1 MVKARAFDPNSVMAR
16 DARDI
21 ARAVNNGKVSDRV
34 KTRWAG
40 SVERLARRGSSVP
53 AVSYPPEL
61 PISLHCD
68 SIVELIRAHP
78 VVIVAGETGSGKPTQ
93 LPKTCLAAGLGRR
106 GMIGHTQPRRLAA
119 RTVAQRVASE
129 LSTSLGNEVGYAVR
143 FDDKWN
149 ENTLI
154 KVMTDGLL
162 LNEIRSDRDLN
173 AYDAIIV
180 DEAHERS
187 LNVDFI
193 LGYLK
198 QLLERRSDLKVLITS
213 ATIDVDAFAH
223 HFSDAPIVSVSGRG
237 YPVETRYRPVS
248 ESLEATLQTCLA
260 EIRVEK
266 TKGPRDVLMFL
277 PGERDILDW
286 SRWINRQFRDQYE
299 VLPLYA
305 RLPPR
310 EQKRIFEPGRRQRI
324 VLATN
329 IAETSLTVPNIG
341 YVVDLG
347 EARVS
352 RYSFRSKLQRLPIER
367 GWDTQC

>member
-16 DARDI
+16 DALDI
-21 ARAVNNGKVSDRV
+21 ARAVNDGKVSGRV

-78 VVIVAGETGSGKPTQ
+78 VVIVAGETGSGKTTQ

-119 RTVAQRVASE
+119 RTVAQRIAAE

-149 ENTLI
+149 KNTLI

-187 LNVDFI
+187 LNVDFL

-198 QLLERRSDLKVLITS
+198 RLLERRSDLKVLITS

-248 ESLEATLQTCLA
+248 ESLEETLQTCLA

-266 TKGPRDVLMFL
+266 TTGPRDVLMFL

-305 RLPPR
+305 RLPP
-310 EQKRIFEPGRRQRI
+310 
-324 VLATN
+324 
-329 IAETSLTVPNIG
+329 
-341 YVVDLG
+341 
-347 EARVS
+347 
-352 RYSFRSKLQRLPIER
+352 
-367 GWDTQC
+367 